1 MKKIGFALALVA
13 ALMVPATTPA
23 QPSKADTKAA
33 SKFCHDLIGAAAS
46 KANLQALSLGYDN
59 FGDCVKQVAKANA
72 AARRAAHADARAACD
87 DLRGEARRGCVRSEK
102 AEAKAQRKARQQA
115 LVDAAA
121 TCTAQQEDAATFEA
135 TYGTGQDAY
144 RKCVKENR

>member
-1 MKKIGFALALVA
+1 MRKTGFALALVA
-13 ALMVPATTPA
+13 ALMVPATSPA
-23 QPSKADTKAA
+23 EPSKADTKAA
-33 SKFCHDLIGAAAS
+33 SNFCHDLIEAAAS
-46 KANLQALSLGYDN
+46 KANLQALNLGYNN
-59 FGDCVKQVAKANA
+59 FGDCVSQVAKANA
-72 AARRAAHADARAACD
+72 AARREARGEAHQACA
-87 DLRGEARRGCVRSEK
+87 DLRGEARRDCVRSEK
-102 AEAKAQRKARQQA
+102 AQAKSQRQARQQA